1 MNLILRSERPGDA
14 DAIAR
19 VTTEAFGQTGEA
31 RLIERMRETPEF
43 DPDLS
48 IVAEEDGAIVGHVL
62 FSRIAIVSSDGDR
75 TPAVA
80 LAPVAVLPDRQ
91 NRGIGASLIEEGI
104 RRCHRK
110 GEKIIV
116 VLGPAG
122 YYPRFRFAPAADYGI
137 VPPFPVPE
145 GAAFMVLAL
154 EPHALI
160 GVAGTVEYP
169 APFLAAAERR

>member
-1 MNLILRSERPGDA
+1 MNLLLRSERPEDA
-14 DAIAR
+14 ADIAR
-19 VTTEAFGQTGEA
+19 VTIAAFGQKDEA
-31 RLIERMRETPEF
+31 CLVDAMRKEPAF

-62 FSRIAIVSSDGDR
+62 FSRIFIVSPDGDR
-75 TPAVA
+75 TPAIA

-91 NRGIGASLIEEGI
+91 NQGIGTSLIEEGI

-110 GEKIIV
+110 GEKIII
-116 VLGPAG
+116 VLGHPD
-122 YYPRFRFAPAADYGI
+122 YYPRFRFVPAKDHGITAPFD
-137 VPPFPVPE
+137 VPD
-145 GAAFMVLAL
+145 AAFMVLGL

-169 APFLAAAERR
+169 APLLEATSP

>member
-1 MNLILRSERPGDA
+1 MNLILRSEGAGDA
-14 DAIAR
+14 PAIAR
-19 VTTEAFGQTGEA
+19 VNTEAFGQTNEA

-75 TPAVA
+75 IPAIA

-91 NRGIGASLIEEGI
+91 KQGIGTSLIEEGI

-122 YYPRFRFAPAADYGI
+122 YYPRFRFVPAQDHGITAPFDA
-137 VPPFPVPE
+137 PE
-145 GAAFMVLAL
+145 ATFMVLAL

-169 APFLAAAERR
+169 APFLAATGQS